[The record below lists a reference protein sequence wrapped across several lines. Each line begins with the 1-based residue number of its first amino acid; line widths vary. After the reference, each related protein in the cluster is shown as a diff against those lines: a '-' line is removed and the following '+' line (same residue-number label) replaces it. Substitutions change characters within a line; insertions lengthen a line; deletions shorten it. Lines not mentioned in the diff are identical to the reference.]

1 LAEPDE
7 FLVVA
12 LSGRA
17 LACAARR
24 AGKRARVLDLFGD
37 TDTRAS
43 ATASAVVAG
52 DLDRGFDPDALIAAA
67 ERIAPAA
74 SPPAFGLV
82 YGSGLED
89 AAVLARLAHG
99 RALYGNAPANVAR
112 AKDPRE
118 FFALLDALGVPHPET
133 RFESPAAADGWLVK
147 RAGGSGGAH
156 VLHARSGGGARPGR
170 YWQRRVPGRP
180 VGVSFLADGE
190 RAAVVGF
197 AEQWTWAGA
206 PASFRFGGAVQPA
219 ALPPPTAAA
228 LVALLDPLVRALGL
242 VGLNSLD
249 ALVDGERFHV
259 LEVNPRPGANVD
271 LFDAGG
277 GAGLF
282 ALHVAACKGRLP
294 AGPLAP
300 PAATAMAVVY
310 ASEAAR
316 APVTPAWPDWV
327 CDRPAAGATI
337 EAGAPV
343 CTVLAAHATAAGA
356 RHLVNERAA
365 AVSSRLERREGARAA
380 DTNAAPATK
389 P

>member
-1 LAEPDE
+1 MAEPDE

-43 ATASAVVAG
+43 ATASAIVAG
-52 DLDRGFDPDALIAAA
+52 DLERGFDADALIAAA
-67 ERIAPAA
+67 ERIAPTA
-74 SPPAFGLV
+74 SPQAFGLV

-89 AAVLARLAHG
+89 AALLARLAHG
-99 RALYGNAPANVAR
+99 RALYGNAPATVAR
-112 AKDPRE
+112 AKDPRA
-118 FFALLDALGVPHPET
+118 FFELLDALGAPHPET
-133 RFESPAAADGWLVK
+133 TFEPPADADGWLVK

-156 VLHARSGGGARPGR
+156 VLHARAGDGARPGR

-180 VGVSFLADGE
+180 VGVSFLANGE

-206 PASFRFGGAVQPA
+206 PGSFRFGGAVQPA
-219 ALPPPTAAA
+219 DLPAPTEAA

-249 ALVDGERFHV
+249 VLVDGERFHV

-271 LFDAGG
+271 LFDAGD
-277 GAGLF
+277 ARLF
-282 ALHVAACKGRLP
+282 ALHVEACEGRLP
-294 AGPLAP
+294 AGRLAP

-310 ASEAAR
+310 AAE
-316 APVTPAWPDWV
+316 PAWAPASPDWPEWV
-327 CDRPAAGATI
+327 CDRPAPGAAI

-343 CTVLAAHATAAGA
+343 CTVIAAHATAADA

-365 AVSSRLERREGARAA
+365 AVSSLLQRRDGPSAT
-380 DTNAAPATK
+380 DTNAACATK